1 MIFARNFNMNYERG
15 IGFGKLTFELDGLKA
30 LEKFRTDNCQKLP

>member
-1 MIFARNFNMNYERG
+1 MIFIKNYRTNYDRG